1 MAFKMMSEMNRKI
14 QKIFVLLA
22 FLLLGMQFV
31 NAQKVFVLELR
42 DEVGASMARYVDRG
56 FAAAVEQKAEL
67 IILHLDTYGGR
78 IDYADSVR
86 ADILNSE
93 IPTAVLIDRNAGSA
107 GALISI
113 ACDSIYMVPAA
124 SIGAATVVDGNTGE
138 AAIDKYQSYWRAVM
152 RATAEAKGR
161 DPKIA
166 EKMVD
171 EKLEI
176 PGLSPVGQVI
186 TFTNSDAIENGYCE
200 GTKKNIDEVIAAF
213 GIKSPQVVNYEGSTV
228 DKAINFLLIPAVS
241 SVMLILIFGGV
252 FMEMKTPGFGV
263 SGVVALVAS
272 FFFFGSHYATGLAES
287 WEIGIFMLGV
297 ILIALELF
305 VIPGFGVAGV
315 LGILF
320 AVTGAAAALLGNN
333 GVSFEYV
340 SVGDLL
346 SSIALVLVMLSTA
359 ILIVIWLAK
368 YVVTNSRAY
377 PFVDGGS
384 QESSAGFT
392 VVSQEILHLV
402 GEIGETSTDLRPI
415 GFVMI
420 NGKQFDAT
428 AKESFIAKG
437 ERILVEK
444 ISGIN
449 LVVTKVAST

>member
-1 MAFKMMSEMNRKI
+1 MNRKRHI
-14 QKIFVLLA
+14 LFALLA
-22 FLLLGMQFV
+22 FFFLSVQFAH
-31 NAQKVFVLELR
+31 AQSKVFVLELR
-42 DEVGASMARYVDRG
+42 DEVGATMARYVDRG
-56 FAAAVEQKAEL
+56 FATAAQEKAEL

-86 ADILNSE
+86 ADILNSD

-186 TFTNSDAIENGYCE
+186 TFTNNDAIANGYCE
-200 GTKKNIDEVIAAF
+200 GTKKSVEEVIASF
-213 GIKSPQVVNYEGSTV
+213 GIENAQIVNYEGSAV

-241 SVMLILIFGGV
+241 SIMLILIFGGI

-263 SGVVALVAS
+263 AGVIALVAC

-287 WEIGIFMLGV
+287 WEIGVFLLGL

-305 VIPGFGVAGV
+305 VVPGFGVTGI

-320 AVTGAAAALLGNN
+320 AVTGAAAALLGNKGTN
-333 GVSFEYV
+333 FEFVSI
-340 SVGDLL
+340 GDLL

-368 YVVTNSRAY
+368 YVVTASRAY

-384 QESSAGFT
+384 QESSAGYT
-392 VVSQEILHLV
+392 VVSEEILHLV
-402 GEIGETSTDLRPI
+402 GEVGETSTDLRPM
-415 GFVMI
+415 GFVTI

-428 AKESFIAKG
+428 AKENFISKG

-444 ISGIN
+444 INGIN
-449 LVVTKVAST
+449 LVVTKIVAS